1 MIYDDFVFRHAGEVT
16 ST

>member
-1 MIYDDFVFRHAGEVT
+1 MIYDDFVFRHAVDVT